1 MHKPTL
7 LAAAIAGCFI
17 LPSAAFAQSTA
28 PKNVEVD
35 TINVRGSILPYKLE
49 HIPGS
54 TSVLDTEQLEAQ
66 RPFSIKEAL
75 RTVPGRAGRARGR
88 RRLVRSG
95 PEHRR
100 AWP

>member
-75 RTVPGRAGRARGR
+75 RTVPGRACTWSTKT
-88 RRLVRSG
+88 RSVW
-95 PEHRR
+95 
-100 AWP
+100 A